1 MKGLF
6 LRKNHNISFSIKNI
20 FSQLLY
26 FHGNTFLEVKIFEV
40 RGIFSIS
47 DQTRRTFNS
56 RLKNWQ
62 FNPLSLLSS
71 DRAKAVTLL
80 RDISLLIRSRNK

>member
-1 MKGLF
+1 M
-6 LRKNHNISFSIKNI
+6 KNI

-26 FHGNTFLEVKIFEV
+26 FRGNTFLEVKNFEV

-56 RLKNWQ
+56 RLENWQ

-71 DRAKAVTLL
+71 DRTKAVTIL